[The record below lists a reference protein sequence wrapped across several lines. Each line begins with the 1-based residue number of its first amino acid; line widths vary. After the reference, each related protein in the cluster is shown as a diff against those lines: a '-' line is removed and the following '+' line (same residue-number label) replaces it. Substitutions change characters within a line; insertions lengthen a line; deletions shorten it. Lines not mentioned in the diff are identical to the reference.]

1 MNWDEGMDSC
11 LRRNDGTGQ
20 EWRPR
25 PSPSRMRGSIFCFYF
40 GLKSSE
46 AEFMQ

>member
-1 MNWDEGMDSC
+1 M
-11 LRRNDGTGQ
+11 L
-20 EWRPR
+20 PVI
-25 PSPSRMRGSIFCFYF
+25 SRGRMASRSAIFVFDRHYFF